1 MKPDK
6 KTLDKWAKMTD
17 ENQHFEVRREIAR
30 FFTVKPSNNRY
41 FSDMFVEA
49 FDELIRSRHFGCY
62 PLRAEILLTN
72 SMFEE
77 IRKKHGNEAADA
89 ALACL

>member
-17 ENQHFEVRREIAR
+17 ENQHFEVRREIAEH
-30 FFTVKPSNNRY
+30 FWLDGFAV
-41 FSDMFVEA
+41 A
-49 FDELIRSRHFGCY
+49 FDELIDARDKGIY
-62 PLRAEILLTN
+62 AINAENLLTDV
-72 SMFEE
+72 MFEK
-77 IRKKHGNEAADA
+77 IRKQYGDDAADA